1 MGNKI
6 TTREGFIS
14 DNLVN
19 IGKRLQINHD
29 LQSGAEKSEPDV
41 AIPAEKLSAR
51 RAAAERTETERM
63 LRELR
68 DRLGHESAAVAV
80 ELEQL
85 TERREELERFRDFLA
100 GAISSL
106 EEVDPATSDAVRK
119 LGDIRYRLFTASGRA
134 QAFFGSRGGAAGVPA
149 SAPGFDGKPSGVL
162 WREAL
167 PLALAIVFSA
177 LLIGAAII
185 YSLH

>member
-29 LQSGAEKSEPDV
+29 LQNAAEKSDPDV
-41 AIPAEKLSAR
+41 AIPAEKLSVR
-51 RAAAERTETERM
+51 RVAVERTETDRM

-68 DRLGHESAAVAV
+68 DRLGHESAAVGV

-85 TERREELERFRDFLA
+85 TEHREELERFRDFLA
-100 GAISSL
+100 GASSSL
-106 EEVDPATSDAVRK
+106 DEIEVDSSDAVRRI
-119 LGDIRYRLFTASGRA
+119 GEIRYRLFTASGRA
-134 QAFFGSRGGAAGVPA
+134 QAFFAHRGGATGA
-149 SAPGFDGKPSGVL
+149 SASAQGFESKPSGTL